1 MIALYA
7 RVSTTDKNQDPEVQL
22 RELREYC
29 QRRGLEVG
37 CEYVDIGISGSK
49 ESRPELNRLMAD
61 VRAGKY
67 TQVIVWKF
75 DRFARSAAHLLK
87 ALDTLSKAGVAFVS
101 LTEGVDTST
110 PMGKFMLT
118 ILGAVSELERS
129 MIIERVRSGMRH
141 AKIKGTKSGKAI
153 GTPRQVDREE
163 VRALLA
169 QGLPKMHV
177 ARRMNISVDSVRR
190 VSEAA

>member
-7 RVSTTDKNQDPEVQL
+7 RVSTLDKQQNPEYQL
-22 RELREYC
+22 KELRDYC
-29 QRRGLEVG
+29 QARQLTVG
-37 CEYVDIGISGSK
+37 AEYVDIGISGSK

-87 ALDTLSKAGVAFVS
+87 ALDTLTKSGVQFVS
-101 LTEGVDTST
+101 LTEGVDTGT

-118 ILGAVSELERS
+118 ILGAVGELERS
-129 MIIERVRSGMRH
+129 MIIERVKSGMRH
-141 AKIKGTKSGKAI
+141 AKTHGTKSGQPI
-153 GTPRQVDREE
+153 GRKRRIDQAEIRS
-163 VRALLA
+163 LLA
-169 QGLPKMHV
+169 AGNSKMSV
-177 ARRMNISVDSVRR
+177 ARTLNICAETVRR
-190 VSEAA
+190 AIQ